1 MSIAGNAVGAS
12 AIISGS
18 GEAATLI
25 TQTILKETRYIK
37 FFSWELFK
45 TTSSTVIDTS
55 TQAIKIGFDGAKI
68 GMGIA
73 LSAVMSVAGVALGGY
88 FTTKELDELIEK
100 FYEAYLLYRPMLYHS
115 YILASEYLQIM
126 EINNE

>member
-18 GEAATLI
+18 GKAATLI
-25 TQTILKETRYIK
+25 TQTILEETTYIK
-37 FFSWELFK
+37 IFFWELFK

-73 LSAVMSVAGVALGGY
+73 LSAVMSVVGVGLGSY
-88 FTTKELDELIEK
+88 FTNKELNELIEK
-100 FYEAYLLYRPMLYHS
+100 FYEAYLLYGPMLKNS
-115 YILASEYLQIM
+115 YILADEYLQKM
-126 EINNE
+126 EINN